1 MTSKQSFPN
10 PQNVVKHKGI
20 AFVQSCWHK
29 DIVDELRQSFTQHF
43 QTLSNKEIDFFEVPG
58 AFEIPLQTKYLAQT
72 EKYAGIV
79 AAGLVVDGGIYQHE
93 FVATAVIDGLMQ
105 NQLETGI
112 PIFSAVLTPHDFIS
126 DGQAEFFKEHFV
138 TKGIEAADACAQTL
152 EAMAKITA

>member
-10 PQNVVKHKGI
+10 PQHIIERESI

-29 DIVDELRQSFTQHF
+29 DIVDELRQSFSQHF

-105 NQLETGI
+105 NQLESGTS
-112 PIFSAVLTPHDFIS
+112 IFSAVLTSHDFIS

-138 TKGIEAADACAQTL
+138 IKGIEAADACAQTL